1 MVSISIQGLQMFLKI
16 MILLVILAGVGLFIL
31 KGPNGEPFL
40 TLDDFTPDQEITDV
54 LAQKPEPVTIYKWQD
69 EDGAWHFSNEPV
81 DVEGV
86 ETMVVDGDINLMP
99 AVTTSTSSSGKHP
112 DAKDYSSIPDGVTSV
127 APEQIAEMMDTVN
140 NMQEMVDERKTDLDR
155 AVGGN

>member
-1 MVSISIQGLQMFLKI
+1 MFLKI
-16 MILLVILAGVGLFIL
+16 MILLVVLAGVGLFLL

-40 TLDDFTPDQEITDV
+40 TLDDFTPDPQITDV

-86 ETMVVDGDINLMP
+86 ETMVVDGDINIIP
-99 AVTTSTSSSGKHP
+99 AVTTSRSSAAKRP
-112 DAKDYSSIPDGVTSV
+112 DAKAYSSIPAGMTSV
-127 APEQIAEMMDTVN
+127 APEKITEMMDTVN
-140 NMQEMVDERKTDLDR
+140 NMQEMVDERKANLDR
-155 AVGGN
+155 AAREN